1 VSFLIFLLHGCYCS
15 VFHIEFYSLL
25 NLDVRCQQKCQRSTH
40 RLNTFVVKLS
50 SFVRSSLF
58 CHFSLLHVLLTSSLL
73 GPSLFSCS
81 NKLSKKI
88 LQAML
93 SLICSN
99 NFGKLKVK
107 KNSGIIV
114 EFSMSVL
121 ISFHGLLNICFS
133 NLLKTYISFW
143 RNCWTSKSPK

>member
-1 VSFLIFLLHGCYCS
+1 MSFLIFLLRGCYCS
-15 VFHIEFYSLL
+15 VFLIEFYSLL
-25 NLDVRCQQKCQRSTH
+25 NLDVRCQQKCH

-58 CHFSLLHVLLTSSLL
+58 CHFSLRHVLLTSSLL
-73 GPSLFSCS
+73 EPSLFSCS

-133 NLLKTYISFW
+133 NLLKTYISF
-143 RNCWTSKSPK
+143 

>member
-15 VFHIEFYSLL
+15 VFYIEFYSLL
-25 NLDVRCQQKCQRSTH
+25 NLDVRCQQKC
-40 RLNTFVVKLS
+40 LNTFVVKLS

-107 KNSGIIV
+107 KNSGITV

-121 ISFHGLLNICFS
+121 ISFHGLFNIRFR

-143 RNCWTSKSPK
+143 RNCRTSKGPK